1 MRSIG
6 NFFTGTIKANFNL
19 TKQFA
24 LLSFFCILIIGTISN
39 YLVCELITDKVLLRD
54 ATLSRDFI
62 HSVIASEGTWQMFL
76 DTPNS
81 SNANWPNTA
90 TEWALDSFFSH
101 VAMMPDVVRAKV
113 YAKDRSV
120 IWSSDP
126 KELVGENIEANEE
139 LDASLKG
146 ELIFHSG
153 VIGNDIKDEH
163 KSLLDHKKKGT
174 LFIETYIPIWNKA
187 QSRVVAAVELYRA
200 PRDLQESIIQSQR
213 FIWTGSLCGG
223 VLLFLSLY
231 WIVNRAALVM
241 ANQQRRLI
249 RAQSLSVIGQTASA
263 ITHAMRNPL
272 SSIRACAEMSLT
284 DDLEGVRESALE
296 IMGETDRMDR
306 WAREFLQFS
315 VINTNSPEYLDLND
329 LVRTVLKE
337 HETVLDRM
345 AISVQLDMVAAQLPV
360 NANASPLSQ
369 VLGNLIMNAVEAM
382 GENGELKISTSL
394 DSHCNHAVV
403 SITDNGPGLLE
414 EIKDKLFQPF
424 ATTKPTGTGLGLALS
439 MHLVEHYSGILEI
452 LNEPGRGVTATV
464 RLPLLGGPL

>member
-1 MRSIG
+1 
-6 NFFTGTIKANFNL
+6 
-19 TKQFA
+19 
-24 LLSFFCILIIGTISN
+24 
-39 YLVCELITDKVLLRD
+39 
-54 ATLSRDFI
+54 
-62 HSVIASEGTWQMFL
+62 
-76 DTPNS
+76 
-81 SNANWPNTA
+81 
-90 TEWALDSFFSH
+90 
-101 VAMMPDVVRAKV
+101 
-113 YAKDRSV
+113 
-120 IWSSDP
+120 
-126 KELVGENIEANEE
+126 
-139 LDASLKG
+139 
-146 ELIFHSG
+146 
-153 VIGNDIKDEH
+153 
-163 KSLLDHKKKGT
+163 
-174 LFIETYIPIWNKA
+174 
-187 QSRVVAAVELYRA
+187 
-200 PRDLQESIIQSQR
+200 
-213 FIWTGSLCGG
+213 
-223 VLLFLSLY
+223 
-231 WIVNRAALVM
+231 
-241 ANQQRRLI
+241 
-249 RAQSLSVIGQTASA
+249 
-263 ITHAMRNPL
+263 
-272 SSIRACAEMSLT
+272 MSLT